1 MKPRK
6 LSIFLGLLALACLV
20 STPASSTIINLTASL
35 DCAQAN
41 AGAGTC
47 GPTFIIFLLLFSGGL
62 YAESVSEK
70 EILKATLT
78 TDGRAII
85 KCMKIIEALSSYK
98 DKIFL
103 VRYEDLIANKRVFFD
118 LCNFVDIDGDYI
130 FEKDSNKG
138 VNNLH
143 EEVIHELKRG
153 TSKIINLLDSNRT
166 YKITQKSLI
175 CRITNLSPFN

>member
-1 MKPRK
+1 LKKP
-6 LSIFLGLLALACLV
+6 LLTKPV
-20 STPASSTIINLTASL
+20 NETKKRGIIELFDEYKDYDL
-35 DCAQAN
+35 Y
-41 AGAGTC
+41 
-47 GPTFIIFLLLFSGGL
+47 IIFLYRNPVNVYFSQLMKRIKDQNNLFGYNEFMDRWNL
-62 YAESVSEK
+62 RNKHV
-70 EILKATLT
+70 
-78 TDGRAII
+78 
-85 KCMKIIEALSSYK
+85 IEALSYYK

-166 YKITQKSLI
+166 YKNNT
-175 CRITNLSPFN
+175 RILNL